1 MKKLIKSLVL
11 SMTLT
16 LMFALPVLAEE
27 TTDAATMAQEIADV
41 RSLEMFG
48 MITLDARIFNL
59 ITEIQIHKL
68 KVEPDYIFAKIA
80 QSLMF
85 PIGDGLTLE
94 GREFNR
100 IALMASYGF
109 LTDDE
114 AIVQLQT
121 LRLVR

>member
-1 MKKLIKSLVL
+1 MKRIVKPIILAIV
-11 SMTLT
+11 LT

-27 TTDAATMAQEIADV
+27 TTNTATMAQKIENV

-48 MITLDARIFNL
+48 MITIDARIFNL

-68 KVEPDYIFAKIA
+68 KVEPDSKFAQIA

-85 PIGDGLTLE
+85 PIDDTLTLK
-94 GREFNR
+94 GRRFNC
-100 IALMASYGF
+100 IALMSSYGF

-114 AIVQLQT
+114 AIEQLQA
-121 LRLVR
+121 LILVQ